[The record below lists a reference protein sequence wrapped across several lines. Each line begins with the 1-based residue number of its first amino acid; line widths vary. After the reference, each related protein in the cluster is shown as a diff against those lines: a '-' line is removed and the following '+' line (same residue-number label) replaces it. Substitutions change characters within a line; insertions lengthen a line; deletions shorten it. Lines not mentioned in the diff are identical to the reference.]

1 VLLKWMAPVRSLDW
15 FLVARAEGVDRFW
28 GGVDYVLEQARDRQ
42 SWGEQIRVPR
52 PGVDY

>member
-1 VLLKWMAPVRSLDW
+1 
-15 FLVARAEGVDRFW
+15 VDRFW

-42 SWGEQIRVPR
+42 SWGEQIRVPL